1 MRLVVALA
9 VLALAGVIGSVP
21 IASAQVTCEGGTSAV
36 VEAPRGLT
44 LCRDTVKVPV
54 VTHDEPQAGV
64 RVAALDADS
73 PFARAG
79 LTAGD
84 VIYRVRFTRVTT
96 ADEVLKALGGLKVEH
111 GLVVN
116 FWRGDQ
122 PYLVRVWIG
131 SP

>member
-1 MRLVVALA
+1 MRWLPVLL
-9 VLALAGVIGSVP
+9 VLALSAAPGMVP
-21 IASAQVTCEGGTSAV
+21 AVSAQVACEGGASAV
-36 VEAPRGLT
+36 VEAPRDLT

-54 VTHDEPQAGV
+54 VTHDEPQAGI

-79 LTAGD
+79 LAAGD

-96 ADEVLKALGGLKVEH
+96 ADEVLKVLGDLKTEH

-116 FWRGDQ
+116 FWRRDQ

-131 SP
+131 GG